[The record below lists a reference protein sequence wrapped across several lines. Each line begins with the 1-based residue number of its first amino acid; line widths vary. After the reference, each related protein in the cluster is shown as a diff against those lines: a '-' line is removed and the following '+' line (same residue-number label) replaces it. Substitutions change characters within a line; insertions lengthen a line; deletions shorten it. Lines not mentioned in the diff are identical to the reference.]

1 MALFLHVRIDFTYIF
16 AAFRKTWIPESDR
29 CVCGVTRFTVTANLK
44 DYIPYHLE
52 NFTLQS
58 FAQTLRST
66 ENCPWSLSNRF
77 AHGWEPINLVS
88 SLLKARIESLF
99 TGAQFKKLLKLFTS
113 GQTTLVESEVL
124 RLF

>member
-1 MALFLHVRIDFTYIF
+1 MGNYKKDQRWFRLHQDSSLHIIINGPFSTP
-16 AAFRKTWIPESDR
+16 FRKTWIPESDR

-88 SLLKARIESLF
+88 SLLKA
-99 TGAQFKKLLKLFTS
+99 
-113 GQTTLVESEVL
+113 
-124 RLF
+124 